1 MDKNLLGAKNVILWA
16 EYNVFPPPQK
26 AHVLKASFLTDGKIK
41 RWLDHEGT
49 CFIIVLIIISSYS
62 MGY

>member
-1 MDKNLLGAKNVILWA
+1 
-16 EYNVFPPPQK
+16 VFPPPQK